1 MGKKIATC
9 NYCGTRAVLVFDQ
22 ARHELTCSACGAPLH
37 DMKFMPQEPGKDK
50 KKSVKPQATK
60 YVRSAAIFEA
70 SARSSSGK
78 PAWAQNEKKPRKKK
92 KRKTFFKRV
101 LEEIIDEIEEIFD

>member
-9 NYCGTRAVLVFDQ
+9 CYCGTRAVLVFES

-50 KKSVKPQATK
+50 KKSVKPRATK
-60 YVRSAAIFEA
+60 YAPSAGRSDAAGQ
-70 SARSSSGK
+70 SAGAMSG
-78 PAWAQNEKKPRKKK
+78 AVNRKKPQKRKKK
-92 KRKTFFKRV
+92 KTFFKRL
-101 LEEIIDEIEEIFD
+101 LEEIMDEIEDIID

>member
-37 DMKFMPQEPGKDK
+37 DMKFMPQPVENKPKKASKPKPGKRAAAA
-50 KKSVKPQATK
+50 SVG
-60 YVRSAAIFEA
+60 AAGWGF
-70 SARSSSGK
+70 K
-78 PAWAQNEKKPRKKK
+78 DRKTKK
-92 KRKTFFKRV
+92 KRKKKPMFRRV
-101 LEEIIDEIEEIFD
+101 LEDIFDEIEDIFD